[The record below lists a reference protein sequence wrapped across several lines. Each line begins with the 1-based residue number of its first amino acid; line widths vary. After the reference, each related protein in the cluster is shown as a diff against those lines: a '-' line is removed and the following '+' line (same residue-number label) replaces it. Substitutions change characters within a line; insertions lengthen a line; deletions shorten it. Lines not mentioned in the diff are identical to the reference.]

1 MWYNRIM
8 KKWFCIVLI
17 AALLLPCLGCADSGG
32 GASVTFFKAG
42 KADAAVVQ
50 TENAVILVDTGLAKN
65 SDDLIGE
72 LTERGVESI
81 DVLIVSHFDKDHV
94 GGAADVIAAF
104 PVGTVYQSNYP
115 KDSEE
120 YAAYTAALAAAG
132 IEPVTVSD
140 TVSFTLD
147 GLSVVIDGPD
157 QALYAVDPS
166 NNSSLIATVAC
177 GDTTVLFAGD
187 AQDARIT
194 EYLATFERP
203 AGTLI
208 LKVPYHGHWQSALP
222 DFLAAVSPDIAV
234 IPCSKSEPDE
244 DEIDAVTALLDDLG
258 AEIHLTRD
266 GDYTVSLS

>member
-1 MWYNRIM
+1 M
-8 KKWFCIVLI
+8 KKLFLFLLT
-17 AALLLPCLGCADSGG
+17 AALLLSCLGCAFGG
-32 GASVTFFKAG
+32 PKAAVTFFKAG

-65 SDDLIGE
+65 SDDLIEE
-72 LTERGVESI
+72 LTERGVDSI

-94 GGAADVIAAF
+94 GGAADILAVF

-120 YAAYTAALAAAG
+120 YAAYAAALAAAG
-132 IEPVTVSD
+132 IEPITVTD

-157 QALYAVDPS
+157 QTTYAVDPS
-166 NNSSLIATVAC
+166 NNSSLIATVTC

-187 AQDARIT
+187 AENLRLT
-194 EYLATFERP
+194 EYLQAFERP

-208 LKVPYHGHWQSALP
+208 LKVPYHGHWQKALP
-222 DFLAAVSPDIAV
+222 DFLAAVSPDVAV

-258 AEIHLTRD
+258 AEIHLTYD
-266 GDYTVSLS
+266 GDYTVTLS